1 MRRAKSLVL
10 YLLRQCQHSSFSYNF
25 VAEKV
30 SEATHAVTGD
40 SNKDPTKE
48 SGFSITSRVS
58 AVVEA
63 VKDKAIEVKSEVL
76 K

>member
-1 MRRAKSLVL
+1 M
-10 YLLRQCQHSSFSYNF
+10 
-25 VAEKV
+25 

-48 SGFSITSRVS
+48 ATPSLGSRVS
-58 AVVEA
+58 AAVDA
-63 VKDKAIEVKSEVL
+63 VKDKAIEVTSEVL